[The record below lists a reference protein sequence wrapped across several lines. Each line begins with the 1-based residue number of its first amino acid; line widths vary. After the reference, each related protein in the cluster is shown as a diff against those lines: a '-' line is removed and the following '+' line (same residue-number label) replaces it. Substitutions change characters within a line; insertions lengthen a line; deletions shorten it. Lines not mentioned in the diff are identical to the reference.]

1 MPIPPT
7 DPAPD
12 PAAPAPAAAPPAVAV
27 EGIWKSFAAP
37 VLRGVTAAFRPG
49 EIHALLGM
57 NGAGKSTLMKIIAG
71 ALQPER
77 GVLQVNGHPVR
88 FRHPREALTAGVAM
102 VYQELDLAPH
112 LTVAANLLLGA
123 EPGRGWGRLDAAAE
137 RRAARGLLDECG
149 IALDPARRLRDLRTG
164 QRQLV
169 AIAKGFHRAR
179 RLLIL
184 DEPTSALNAA
194 EVRTL
199 FQLLERLRR
208 SGLAIIYISH
218 RFEELAQIAG
228 RVTVLRNGEIVFS
241 AAAGSAAAAGGGI
254 PAGAAASDNR
264 AVSAAARRQPAAGFD
279 WPMIAAAMV
288 GEKVAVTRHAAAPP
302 ADAPVRYE
310 LRGAALR
317 GHFSGLDLAIRAGEA
332 VGLAGIAGDGR
343 AALAECIFGLRRFD
357 AGEARLDGQPAL
369 ARGSAEAVR
378 HGLGFIAEDR
388 AQALCPQLPATANAT
403 LATVPAFASW
413 WRLRRR
419 REAAIAA
426 DSLAASGVED
436 RFWRLP
442 SRSLS
447 GGTQQKLLFARW
459 LAQPSRL
466 LVLNE
471 PTRGVD
477 IRARRD
483 IHQQIAARLRAGAAV
498 LVVSSDLEELMQLC
512 HRVLVLRRG
521 RVAQE
526 LAGDAITREAMLLAA
541 APAAA
546 TTTNVAGSADPGGP
560 A

>member
-7 DPAPD
+7 DPAPG
-12 PAAPAPAAAPPAVAV
+12 PAAAPAPAVAPPPAVAI

-37 VLRGVTAAFRPG
+37 VLRGVSAEFRPG

-71 ALQPER
+71 ALQPDR
-77 GVLQVNGHPVR
+77 GVLHVNGQPVR
-88 FRHPREALTAGVAM
+88 FRHPREALAAGVAM

-137 RRAARGLLDECG
+137 RRAARELLDECG
-149 IALDPARRLRDLRTG
+149 IALDPARRLHDLRTG

-208 SGLAIIYISH
+208 GGLGIIYISH

-241 AAAGSAAAAGGGI
+241 AAAAAGSETAGGD
-254 PAGAAASDNR
+254 GSSVAS
-264 AVSAAARRQPAAGFD
+264 ASMGRQTAAGFD
-279 WPMIAAAMV
+279 WPAIAAAMV

-302 ADAPVRYE
+302 AAAPVRYE

-317 GHFSGLDLAIRAGEA
+317 GQFSGLDLAIRAGEA

-343 AALAECIFGLRRFD
+343 ATLAECIFGLRRFD

-378 HGLGFIAEDR
+378 QGLGFIPEDR

-403 LATVPAFASW
+403 LAAVPAFASW

-466 LVLNE
+466 LILNE

-483 IHQQIAARLRAGAAV
+483 IQQQIAARLRSGAAV

-521 RVAQE
+521 CVAQE

-541 APAAA
+541 APAEK
-546 TTTNVAGSADPGGP
+546 TAGSADAGGQP
-560 A
+560 

>member
-12 PAAPAPAAAPPAVAV
+12 PAAPPAVAV
-27 EGIWKSFAAP
+27 AGIWKSFAAP
-37 VLRGVTAAFRPG
+37 VLRGVTAEFRPG

-77 GVLQVNGHPVR
+77 GVLQVNGQPAR
-88 FRHPREALTAGVAM
+88 FRHPREALAAGIAM

-137 RRAARGLLDECG
+137 RRAARDLLDECG

-208 SGLAIIYISH
+208 GGLAIIYISH
-218 RFEELAQIAG
+218 RFEELAQIAC
-228 RVTVLRNGEIVFS
+228 RVTVLRNGDIVFS
-241 AAAGSAAAAGGGI
+241 AAAGGEAANGER
-254 PAGAAASDNR
+254 GAAHASAGR
-264 AVSAAARRQPAAGFD
+264 YTPAGFD
-279 WPMIAAAMV
+279 WPAIAAAMV
-288 GEKVAVTRHAAAPP
+288 GEKVTVTRHAAAPA

-357 AGEARLDGQPAL
+357 AGEARLDGRPAL
-369 ARGSAEAVR
+369 ARGSTEAVR
-378 HGLGFIAEDR
+378 QGLGFIPEDR

-466 LVLNE
+466 LILNE

-541 APAAA
+541 APAEKA
-546 TTTNVAGSADPGGP
+546 AGSADAGGQP
-560 A
+560 

>member
-1 MPIPPT
+1 LPIPPT
-7 DPAPD
+7 DPAAD
-12 PAAPAPAAAPPAVAV
+12 PAAPAAAAPPAVAV
-27 EGIWKSFAAP
+27 AGIWKSFAAP
-37 VLRGVTAAFRPG
+37 VLRGVSAEFRPG

-77 GVLQVNGHPVR
+77 GVLQVNGQPVR
-88 FRHPREALTAGVAM
+88 FRHPREALAAGIAM

-137 RRAARGLLDECG
+137 RRAARDLLDECG
-149 IALDPARRLRDLRTG
+149 IVLDPARRLRDLRTG

-208 SGLAIIYISH
+208 SGLAVIYISH

-241 AAAGSAAAAGGGI
+241 AAAAGSETAG
-254 PAGAAASDNR
+254 
-264 AVSAAARRQPAAGFD
+264 GFD
-279 WPMIAAAMV
+279 WPAIAAAMV

-302 ADAPVRYE
+302 AAAPVRYE

-343 AALAECIFGLRRFD
+343 AALAECIFGLRRLD

-369 ARGSAEAVR
+369 ARGSTEAVR
-378 HGLGFIAEDR
+378 QGLGFIPEDR

-419 REAAIAA
+419 REMAIAA

-466 LVLNE
+466 LILNE

-521 RVAQE
+521 LVAQE

-541 APAAA
+541 APAEKA
-546 TTTNVAGSADPGGP
+546 AGSADAGGQP
-560 A
+560 

>member
-7 DPAPD
+7 DPAAD
-12 PAAPAPAAAPPAVAV
+12 SAAEPAAAVPPAVAI

-37 VLRGVTAAFRPG
+37 VLRGVSAEFRPG

-77 GVLQVNGHPVR
+77 GVLQVNGQPAR
-88 FRHPREALTAGVAM
+88 FRHPREALAAGIAM

-137 RRAARGLLDECG
+137 RRAARDLLDECG
-149 IALDPARRLRDLRTG
+149 ITLDPARRLRDLRTG

-208 SGLAIIYISH
+208 GGLAIIYISH

-241 AAAGSAAAAGGGI
+241 AAAGGEAAEAERGAAHA
-254 PAGAAASDNR
+254 PAG
-264 AVSAAARRQPAAGFD
+264 RQTAAGFD
-279 WPMIAAAMV
+279 WPAIAAAMV
-288 GEKVAVTRHAAAPP
+288 GEKVAATRHAAAPP
-302 ADAPVRYE
+302 AAAPVRYE

-343 AALAECIFGLRRFD
+343 AALAECIFGLRRLD
-357 AGEARLDGQPAL
+357 AGEARLDGRPAL
-369 ARGSAEAVR
+369 ARGSTEAVR
-378 HGLGFIAEDR
+378 QGLGFIPEDR

-419 REAAIAA
+419 REMAIAA

-466 LVLNE
+466 LILNE

-521 RVAQE
+521 CVAQE

-541 APAAA
+541 APAGRA
-546 TTTNVAGSADPGGP
+546 AGSPDAGGQP
-560 A
+560 

>member
-7 DPAPD
+7 DPAAD
-12 PAAPAPAAAPPAVAV
+12 SAAEPAAAVPPAVAI

-37 VLRGVTAAFRPG
+37 VLRGVSAEFRPG

-77 GVLQVNGHPVR
+77 GVLQVNGQPAR
-88 FRHPREALTAGVAM
+88 FRHPREALAAGIAM

-137 RRAARGLLDECG
+137 RRAARDLLDECG
-149 IALDPARRLRDLRTG
+149 ITFDPARRLRDLRTG

-208 SGLAIIYISH
+208 GGLAIIYISH

-241 AAAGSAAAAGGGI
+241 AAAGGEAAEAERGAAHA
-254 PAGAAASDNR
+254 PAG
-264 AVSAAARRQPAAGFD
+264 RQTAAGFD
-279 WPMIAAAMV
+279 WPAIAAAMV

-302 ADAPVRYE
+302 AAAPVRYE

-343 AALAECIFGLRRFD
+343 AALAECIFGLRRLD
-357 AGEARLDGQPAL
+357 AGEARLDGRPAL
-369 ARGSAEAVR
+369 ARGSTEAVR
-378 HGLGFIAEDR
+378 QGLGFIPEDR

-419 REAAIAA
+419 REMAIAA

-466 LVLNE
+466 LILNE

-521 RVAQE
+521 CVAQE

-541 APAAA
+541 APAGRA
-546 TTTNVAGSADPGGP
+546 AGSPDAGGQP
-560 A
+560 

>member
-7 DPAPD
+7 DPAAD
-12 PAAPAPAAAPPAVAV
+12 SAAEPTAAAPPAVAV
-27 EGIWKSFAAP
+27 AGIWKSFAAP
-37 VLRGVTAAFRPG
+37 VLRGVSAEFRPG

-77 GVLQVNGHPVR
+77 GVLQVNGQPVR
-88 FRHPREALTAGVAM
+88 FRHPREALAAGIAM

-137 RRAARGLLDECG
+137 RRAARELLDECG

-208 SGLAIIYISH
+208 GGLAIIYISH

-241 AAAGSAAAAGGGI
+241 AAAGGEAAEAER
-254 PAGAAASDNR
+254 GAAHAS
-264 AVSAAARRQPAAGFD
+264 AGRRNAAGFD
-279 WPMIAAAMV
+279 WPAIAAAMV
-288 GEKVAVTRHAAAPP
+288 GEKVALTRHAAAPP
-302 ADAPVRYE
+302 AAAPVRYE

-343 AALAECIFGLRRFD
+343 AALAECIFGLRRWD
-357 AGEARLDGQPAL
+357 AGEAHLDGQPAL

-378 HGLGFIAEDR
+378 QGLGFIPEDR

-403 LATVPAFASW
+403 LAAVPAFASW

-466 LVLNE
+466 LILNE

-521 RVAQE
+521 CVAQE
-526 LAGDAITREAMLLAA
+526 LTGDAITREAMLLAA
-541 APAAA
+541 APAGKA
-546 TTTNVAGSADPGGP
+546 AGSADAGGQP
-560 A
+560 